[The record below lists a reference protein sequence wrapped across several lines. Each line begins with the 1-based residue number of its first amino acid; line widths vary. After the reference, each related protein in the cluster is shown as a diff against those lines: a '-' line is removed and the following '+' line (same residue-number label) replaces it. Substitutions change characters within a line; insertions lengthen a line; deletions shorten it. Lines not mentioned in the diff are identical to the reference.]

1 MRKVKYKNSIGQE
14 LFFDNCGTLFV
25 ESIDT
30 EGLAGRQA
38 VEQLAFVPGQKT
50 LDRSAGA
57 RTIPCEFAVCDRY
70 RDGALMETVREIF
83 SPIYSGILTVI
94 TEQGQEYSI
103 EVTPSANVQPKQTA
117 VPYIYKMAID
127 FVADDPFWR
136 RGGRRSVSL
145 SVDTAESVSFDSTV
159 VIYTGTVKSPLYI
172 HIAANEEG
180 TGRAPIYFQIY
191 EGDQQVS
198 SALRNQ
204 LYIKSGSYPT
214 EDIYIDCETLEIR
227 NAAGEDRSIM
237 IDSSYNIDSLFL
249 THGKNLIRCAVTS
262 SGATDINIGYYR
274 LHQGVPK
281 W

>member
-1 MRKVKYKNSIGQE
+1 MRKVKYRNSIGQE
-14 LFFDNCGTLFV
+14 LYFDNCGTLFV

-136 RGGRRSVSL
+136 LGGRVRRSL
-145 SVDTAESVSFDSTV
+145 SIDTTENSNLASAA
-159 VIYTGTVKSPLYI
+159 IHYTGTVKTPLYI
-172 HIAANEEG
+172 HIAANDEG
-180 TGRAPIYFQIY
+180 VDRAPVAFAVY
-191 EGDQQVS
+191 EGSQAVS
-198 SALRNQ
+198 SALRCALTLKAGYNA
-204 LYIKSGSYPT
+204 T
-214 EDIYIDCETLEIR
+214 EDIYIDCETLDIR
-227 NAAGEDRSIM
+227 NASGTDRSSM
-237 IDSSYNIDSLFL
+237 IDASYDISSLFL
-249 THGKNLIRCAVTS
+249 TPGNNVVTVAATGG
-262 SGATDINIGYYR
+262 GATDITVGWYR